1 MTPMEKW
8 RKTAASYTTACAF
21 HITAFLKWV
30 IIGLLMGVTV
40 GLAGTC
46 FSLLLT
52 QANQFRTTYPLI
64 VLALPVA
71 GLAIVLLYRLFKDTN
86 DTGTN
91 MVIASIQN
99 SSEIPFQMAPLIFL
113 STILTQLCG
122 GSAGREGAALQLGG
136 SIANRL
142 GHTLHLD
149 ANSRRTTIMCGMSA
163 GFSALFGTPLA
174 AAIFSMEVISIG
186 IMHYS
191 ALVPSVIAS
200 YTAFFI
206 AQFLGCHAESFPV
219 TDLIAATPWSL
230 SKILVFGAG
239 TAAISILF
247 CIVLH
252 LSERTYK
259 KWFPSPLL
267 RIFVGGFL
275 VLLLAEVL
283 GTQRYLGSGMSII
296 EHIFTQGTTEWYVF
310 LLKIVFTALTL
321 GAGYKGG
328 EIVPSLCIGAAF
340 GCLTAPLLGLPSDL
354 ASACGM
360 AGVFCG
366 VTNCPITSLLISFE
380 LFGFEGMPFYLVTI
394 AASYMLSG
402 RYGLYRAQKIIYA
415 KTETRYINK
424 KAH

>member
-1 MTPMEKW
+1 MKPMKKW
-8 RKTAASYTTACAF
+8 RKLAASYTAACAL

-30 IIGLLMGVTV
+30 VIGLLMGVAV

-52 QANQFRTTYPLI
+52 QANQLRTSYPLI
-64 VLALPVA
+64 VLALPAA

-91 MVIASIQN
+91 MVIASIQS

-136 SIANRL
+136 SIANRI
-142 GHTLHLD
+142 GHALRLD
-149 ANSRRTTIMCGMSA
+149 ANSRRTAIMCGMSA

-191 ALVPSVIAS
+191 ALVPSVVAS
-200 YTAFFI
+200 YTAYFL
-206 AQFLGCHAESFPV
+206 AQSFGCPAESFPV
-219 TDLIAATPWSL
+219 SGLIAATPQSL
-230 SKILVFGAG
+230 LRILLFGAG
-239 TAAISILF
+239 TAAVSILF

-252 LSERTYK
+252 LAEGAYK
-259 KWFPSPLL
+259 KRFPNPLL

-275 VLLLAEVL
+275 ILLLSEAL
-283 GTQRYLGSGMSII
+283 GSHRYLGSGMSII
-296 EHIFTQGTTEWYVF
+296 EHIFAQGTTDWYVF

-340 GCLTAPLLGLPSDL
+340 GCLMAPLLQLPSDL

-402 RYGLYRAQKIIYA
+402 RYGLYRAQKIVYA
-415 KTETRYINK
+415 KTETRYINQK
-424 KAH
+424 VH